1 MQQSQM
7 ALGAMQQSA
16 GQQVPLDRQVGPG
29 FSAPVFSSQQPATS
43 SGLRQPFDQPW
54 QAAGNMQALQSTPP
68 VTSALGKLLLRGQGS
83 VSAASQL
90 QQQQPSAPPLVI

>member
-16 GQQVPLDRQVGPG
+16 GQQISSDRQVGAG
-29 FSAPVFSSQQPATS
+29 FNAPMFSSQQPATPP
-43 SGLRQPFDQPW
+43 GLRQPFDQPW

-68 VTSALGKLLLRGQGS
+68 ATSALEQLLLHGQGS
-83 VSAASQL
+83 ISAASQL
-90 QQQQPSAPPLVI
+90 QQQPSAPPLVI